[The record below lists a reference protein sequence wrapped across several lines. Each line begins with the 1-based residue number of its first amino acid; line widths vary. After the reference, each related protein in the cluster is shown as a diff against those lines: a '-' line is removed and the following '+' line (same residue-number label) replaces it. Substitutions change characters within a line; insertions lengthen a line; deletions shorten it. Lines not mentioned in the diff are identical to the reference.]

1 MRRLG
6 ERFLSGTAMSGPSGP
21 DPFAGF
27 GMTAAGTVAPRRR
40 TQPVKAFDVAEA
52 RARIADF
59 AGNSYK
65 PRSLQEM
72 VTYLAERFLRI
83 ESRRQVNGQF
93 VNYLVD
99 VRTKVALLAAAV
111 DRRLSSQ
118 GIAQMF
124 GRTVDAEAEVRRRRL
139 QDAPEMVDARVLRG
153 ELAASFHRDG
163 LVPDSDWESF
173 EVTMAAMGRGRV
185 VMAQGNEIV
194 VGFEAGRASEDPAEN
209 LRLMR
214 KLQAEGRRC
223 FFPALTA
230 EDARAGRLVPGMPVV
245 LREGAVRTRMIDPD
259 RLSMQALQ
267 RKFGQSFY
275 DYYASRPRREAL
287 AGRDA
292 APSNV
297 LDIQKFVRR
306 SNVPAI
312 AKVAPEPVPA
322 HEQAAP
328 RRASGNGAIEPS
340 SRYFIRHELER
351 GGSERL
357 LVVDRQSNEA
367 RDLGDT
373 ALPAGRYQKQ
383 DVFGM
388 PDGFL
393 VVDSEGG
400 YAHRDAE
407 NRYHNPYGPAVVPP
421 EGSGGRLRYAVRD
434 EFMAPSEFEARNA
447 VPVQKLAVRRPPP
460 PEPEIL
466 GPDEGP
472 QMRLRG

>member
-1 MRRLG
+1 MV
-6 ERFLSGTAMSGPSGP
+6 
-21 DPFAGF
+21 
-27 GMTAAGTVAPRRR
+27 AAGRVAPKRR

-52 RARIADF
+52 RGRIADF

-72 VTYLAERFLRI
+72 VSYLAERFLRL

-99 VRTKVALLAAAV
+99 VRSRVALLAAAV

-124 GRTVDAEAEVRRRRL
+124 GRTLDAEAEVRRRRL
-139 QDAPEMVDARVLRG
+139 QDAPEMVDARVLRAD
-153 ELAASFHRDG
+153 LASAFHRDG

-173 EVTMAAMGRGRV
+173 EVTMGAMGRGRV

-194 VGFEAGRASEDPAEN
+194 VGFEAARASEDPAEN
-209 LRLMR
+209 LRMMR
-214 KLQAEGRRC
+214 RMQAEGRRC
-223 FFPALTA
+223 FFPALSA
-230 EDARAGRLVPGMPVV
+230 DDARAGRLVPGMPVV

-287 AGRDA
+287 SERQAG
-292 APSNV
+292 PSNV
-297 LDIQKFVRR
+297 LDIQKFKRR
-306 SNVPAI
+306 PNVPA
-312 AKVAPEPVPA
+312 VASVVSDPVPA
-322 HEQAAP
+322 VAAQA
-328 RRASGNGAIEPS
+328 RRGGPVEPS
-340 SRYFIRHELER
+340 SRFHVRHELER

-357 LVVDRQSNEA
+357 LVVDRETNEA

-388 PDGFL
+388 PAGFL

-400 YAHRDAE
+400 YAHRDPE

-421 EGSGGRLRYAVRD
+421 EGSGGRLRYAIRD
-434 EFMAPSEFEARNA
+434 EFMSPSEFLARNA
-447 VPVQKLAVRRPPP
+447 APVQKLAVRAPR

-472 QMRLRG
+472 QMRMRG